1 MEATSQPITSEKSS
15 TNLKKARESAPWTK
29 CSWTWK
35 NALQASEYKLPYPT
49 TPMQMDE
56 ENLQNIIN
64 QATEELQARETARD
78 EVLARA
84 RKARQL
90 SKQAILLDHNKQ
102 PDRAQANLDEARCL
116 LDETKPHI
124 NAHPELDQ
132 YEEVEAAHEEHAEAI
147 ILHSLLAIGTYP
159 TPQITAATPI
169 QYILGLGDVPGEL
182 RREAL
187 DALVKG
193 DLKEAKRHL
202 NRMEQIYLHLV
213 AMEDASLLKGLRR
226 KLDVARGVIEATRS
240 EVTAETGRRRLSDQL
255 KRLTKIH

>member
-1 MEATSQPITSEKSS
+1 
-15 TNLKKARESAPWTK
+15 
-29 CSWTWK
+29 
-35 NALQASEYKLPYPT
+35 
-49 TPMQMDE
+49 MQTDE

-78 EVLARA
+78 VVLARA

-102 PDRAQANLDEARCL
+102 ADRAQTNLYEARRL
-116 LDETKPHI
+116 LEETKPHI

-147 ILHSLLAIGTYP
+147 ILHNLLATDTYP
-159 TPQITAATPI
+159 KHQITAATPI

-187 DALVKG
+187 DALLKG
-193 DLKEAKRHL
+193 DLDDAEHHL

-226 KLDVARGVIEATRS
+226 KLDITRGVIEATRS
-240 EVTAETGRRRLSDQL
+240 EVTAEMGRRRLSDQL
-255 KRLTKIH
+255 KRLTLTP

>member
-1 MEATSQPITSEKSS
+1 
-15 TNLKKARESAPWTK
+15 
-29 CSWTWK
+29 
-35 NALQASEYKLPYPT
+35 
-49 TPMQMDE
+49 MQTDE

-78 EVLARA
+78 KVLARA

-102 PDRAQANLDEARCL
+102 VDRAQANLDEARRL

-147 ILHSLLAIGTYP
+147 ILHSILATGTYP

-187 DALVKG
+187 DALVTD
-193 DLKEAKRHL
+193 DLDEAESHL

-226 KLDVARGVIEATRS
+226 KLDITRGVIEATRS

-255 KRLTKIH
+255 KRLIKTP

>member
-1 MEATSQPITSEKSS
+1 MQTDEKD
-15 TNLKKARESAPWTK
+15 
-29 CSWTWK
+29 
-35 NALQASEYKLPYPT
+35 LQT
-49 TPMQMDE
+49 
-56 ENLQNIIN
+56 IIN

-102 PDRAQANLDEARCL
+102 SERAQSNLKEARRL

-124 NAHPELDQ
+124 KAHPELDQ

-147 ILHSLLAIGTYP
+147 ILHSILDTDTYP
-159 TPQITAATPI
+159 TPQITAATPT

-187 DALVKG
+187 DALLTG
-193 DLKEAKRHL
+193 DLDDAGHHL

-226 KLDVARGVIEATRS
+226 KLDITRGVIEATRS
-240 EVTAETGRRRLSDQL
+240 EITAETGRRRLSDQL
-255 KRLTKIH
+255 KRLTRTP